1 MPLVLIHIAHGN
13 PQYDKRLCEYLDEYD
28 TAFLVHAD
36 NVGSKQFMDIRRALR
51 EMDSPV
57 LMGKN
62 TLIRRC
68 IRLYC
73 ERSGN
78 EAWAS
83 IIPHMIGNV
92 GLVFT
97 KKPLTEVRDKIAE
110 FKVGAAARVGVVAPN
125 DVFIPA
131 GGTGLDPSQTS
142 FFQVC
147 MFLCLRAVY
156 TPYAQVLNIATKINK
171 GTIDIV
177 QDVQVCREGEK
188 VGASEATLLSKLG
201 IKPFQ
206 VRRCNESM

>member
-1 MPLVLIHIAHGN
+1 M
-13 PQYDKRLCEYLDEYD
+13 
-28 TAFLVHAD
+28 HAD

-78 EAWAS
+78 DAWAS

-142 FFQVC
+142 FFQV
-147 MFLCLRAVY
+147 
-156 TPYAQVLNIATKINK
+156 
-171 GTIDIV
+171 GW
-177 QDVQVCREGEK
+177 
-188 VGASEATLLSKLG
+188 
-201 IKPFQ
+201 
-206 VRRCNESM
+206 

>member
-1 MPLVLIHIAHGN
+1 MQMSAAARVCEGVADGPRCPCTICYTHNTSYAVCCAVIFAAAAVASSPH
-13 PQYDKRLCEYLDEYD
+13 PQYDKRLCEYLDEFD

-51 EMDSPV
+51 EMDTPV

-78 EAWAS
+78 DAWGAV
-83 IIPHMIGNV
+83 IPHMIGNV

-97 KKPLTEVRDKIAE
+97 KKPLTEIRDKIAE

-142 FFQVC
+142 FFQVRTILVLPEIC
-147 MFLCLRAVY
+147 TAV
-156 TPYAQVLNIATKINK
+156 
-171 GTIDIV
+171 
-177 QDVQVCREGEK
+177 
-188 VGASEATLLSKLG
+188 
-201 IKPFQ
+201 F
-206 VRRCNESM
+206 